1 MIEETAELSAPIS
14 SARPRLLTILDFIS
28 GFLLAVATLM
38 VFLYAPIEAVMGPVQ
53 KVFYFHVSAA
63 WVGMLSFLVAAVVG
77 ILYLRSRD
85 NRLDVMAVAAVE
97 LGMVFMLIAI
107 VAGSIWAR
115 PIWNTWWTWDPRLT
129 TVTIMELIYA
139 AYLMLRNGIE
149 EPERRARFGAV
160 YAIVGFISVPL
171 TFFSIRIFRTIH
183 PVVIG
188 SGDPSAAGTFDMIA
202 PMAQTFA
209 LSLVAFT
216 VIFADLLWH
225 RYRLGQRSARV
236 EQMKM
241 KLME

>member
-1 MIEETAELSAPIS
+1 MIEETAELSVPIP
-14 SARPRLLTILDFIS
+14 SARPRLLILLDIVS
-28 GFLLAVATLM
+28 VVLLVVASLL

-63 WVGMLSFLVAAVVG
+63 WIGMLSFFVTAVVG
-77 ILYLRSRD
+77 ILYLRTHND
-85 NRLDVMAVAAVE
+85 KWDVMAVASVE
-97 LGMVFMLIAI
+97 LGMVFTLIAI

-129 TVTIMELIYA
+129 TTTIMELIYA
-139 AYLMLRNGIE
+139 AYIMLRNGIE

-188 SGDPSAAGTFDMIA
+188 SGDPSATGTFDMTA
-202 PMAQTFA
+202 AMAQTFA
-209 LSLVAFT
+209 FSLVTFT
-216 VIFADLLWH
+216 IIFVDLLWH
-225 RYRLGQRSARV
+225 RIRLGQLSARV

>member
-1 MIEETAELSAPIS
+1 MNEQTAELSVPIVS
-14 SARPRLLTILDFIS
+14 SRPRLLKILDVIS
-28 GFLLAVATLM
+28 VILLVAATLM

-63 WVGMLSFLVAAVVG
+63 WIGMLSFLVAAVVG
-77 ILYLRSRD
+77 IFYLRSHD
-85 NRLDVMAVAAVE
+85 SKWDVLALAAVE
-97 LGMVFMLIAI
+97 LGMVFTLIAI

-139 AYLMLRNGIE
+139 AYWMLRNGIE
-149 EPERRARFGAV
+149 EPERRARFAAV

-171 TFFSIRIFRTIH
+171 TFFSIRLFRTIH

-188 SGDPSAAGTFDMIA
+188 SGDPSATGAFDMIA

-209 LSLVAFT
+209 FSLVTFT
-216 VIFADLLWH
+216 IIFIDLLWH
-225 RYRLGQRSARV
+225 RYRLGLRSARV
-236 EQMKM
+236 EQIKM